1 MKRQW
6 NSQDAKAPETGG
18 TVERSSAQANLE
30 VAIKIGTY
38 GEISIPYPRQVEF
51 HSRCD
56 YLQSLGQHTRGR
68 PQKGMRVLAPSG
80 SGKTS
85 AAEAY
90 IRLVEARMPS
100 TATFKPIVLVPLDRA
115 TTSKK
120 LFSSILAKFGDG
132 FSDKGSEVVLKQRA
146 ITCFQRF
153 QSQLLIIDE
162 VQHLNYRS
170 SATNDV
176 TDTLKTLLD
185 AGVLPIVFL
194 GTEEAEGMFARN
206 LQLNG
211 RLLPPCDFKPLRAT
225 SAEDRELLAGYW
237 ERLEDEIVERKLL
250 PTPSRL
256 SQPWVLGALHK
267 VSSGVIGRISRLTE
281 TALEIAIRRGAER
294 LEIYDLAQ
302 ATDRWAIDQN
312 FTAYNPFR
320 Q

>member
-1 MKRQW
+1 MTRQW
-6 NSQDAKAPETGG
+6 SSDNSRGPDTGSF
-18 TVERSSAQANLE
+18 VERSSAQVNIE
-30 VAIKIGTY
+30 VAIKIGVY

-56 YLQSLGQHTRGR
+56 YLQNLGQYTKGR

-90 IRLVEARMPS
+90 IRLVEARTPS
-100 TATFKPIVLVPLDRA
+100 TPTFKPIVLVPLDRA

-120 LFSSILAKFGDG
+120 LFGSILAKFGDG

-211 RLLPPCDFKPLRAT
+211 RLLPPCDFRPLKAT
-225 SAEDRELLAGYW
+225 STADRALLAGYW
-237 ERLEDEIVERKLL
+237 ERLENEIVERKLL
-250 PTPSRL
+250 PTHSGL

-267 VSSGVIGRISRLTE
+267 VSSGVIGRVSRLTE

-294 LEIYDLAQ
+294 LEVYDLAQ

-312 FTAYNPFR
+312 FTSYNPFR

>member
-6 NSQDAKAPETGG
+6 NAQDATAPETGG
-18 TVERSSAQANLE
+18 AVERSSAQANLE

-56 YLQSLGQHTRGR
+56 YLQSLGRQTRGR

-120 LFSSILAKFGDG
+120 LFSSILSKFGDG

-225 SAEDRELLAGYW
+225 SAEDRELLAGYPHIICPIKF
-237 ERLEDEIVERKLL
+237 D
-250 PTPSRL
+250 
-256 SQPWVLGALHK
+256 
-267 VSSGVIGRISRLTE
+267 GRHL
-281 TALEIAIRRGAER
+281 
-294 LEIYDLAQ
+294 Q
-302 ATDRWAIDQN
+302 RWLI
-312 FTAYNPFR
+312 
-320 Q
+320 